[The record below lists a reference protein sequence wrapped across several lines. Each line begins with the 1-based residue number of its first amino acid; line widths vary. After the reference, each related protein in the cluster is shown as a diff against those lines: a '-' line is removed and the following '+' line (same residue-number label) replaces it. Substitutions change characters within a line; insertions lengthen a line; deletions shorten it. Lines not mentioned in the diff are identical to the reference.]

1 VLDPI
6 RPIRAIR
13 EYLITALCICA
24 FACTQPTQPRQESSP
39 ALVAQQNSHDAHDL
53 SADEEMGGHTLQRHI
68 GRTDTELRE
77 RLERERHISAASTY
91 TDRATAEHVIAE
103 AIRRNQDR
111 IQRWLERPGGHP
123 NLVLDYYGDQPV
135 GRVLNRGESQSVP
148 CSNAVVVLKWAESRY
163 YVLTSYP
170 ECR

>member
-1 VLDPI
+1 VFDPK
-6 RPIRAIR
+6 RPIR
-13 EYLITALCICA
+13 ECLVTALCFGA
-24 FACTQPTQPRQESSP
+24 FACTQQSTQPRQESSP
-39 ALVAQQNSHDAHDL
+39 APVAQQSPSSAHDL

-68 GRTDTELRE
+68 GRTDDELRE

-103 AIRRNQDR
+103 AIRQNQDR
-111 IQRWLERPGGHP
+111 IQRWLQRSGGHP
-123 NLVLDYYGDQPV
+123 NLVLDYHSDQQI
-135 GRVLNRGESQSVP
+135 GRVLNRGESHSIP
-148 CSNAVVVLKWAESRY
+148 CSNAVVVLKWAGPNRY